1 VGRMPLM
8 YQYASLQMEWC
19 LDCHRAPEKYLR
31 PRDEVFN
38 VQYTEPTVIAPV
50 EVDGHRFSDQLS
62 LGTALKQ
69 KYKLRTVRDITSCN
83 TCHR

>member
-1 VGRMPLM
+1 M

-38 VQYTEPTVIAPV
+38 MRYEQPTPTSPV
-50 EVDGHRFSDQLS
+50 DVDGRATPIRYRWAKRL
-62 LGTALKQ
+62 
-69 KYKLRTVRDITSCN
+69 LRN
-83 TCHR
+83 TNYAT